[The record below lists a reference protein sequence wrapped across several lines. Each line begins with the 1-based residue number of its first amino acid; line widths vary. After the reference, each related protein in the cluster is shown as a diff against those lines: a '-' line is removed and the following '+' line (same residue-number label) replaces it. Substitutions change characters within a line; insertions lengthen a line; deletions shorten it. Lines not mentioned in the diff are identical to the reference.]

1 MPGWASTVE
10 HTAYSQAC
18 RTDEEIR
25 GLRRDRNE
33 MGNGQPIAA
42 LPLPYSA
49 TARDVLCGMGPRTTR
64 RERLDHSATDVIYTV
79 SGGFGERNRDGIE
92 VKRRGGEQARR
103 CEAGSLKPLQDLK
116 S

>member
-1 MPGWASTVE
+1 MPDWASTVE

-18 RTDEEIR
+18 RTEEEIR
-25 GLRRDRNE
+25 GLWRDRHG

-49 TARDVLCGMGPRTTR
+49 TARNVLCRVGPRTAR
-64 RERLDHSATDVIYTV
+64 RKRLDHSATDLIYTV